1 MQAENEAKRRLLAN
15 VFSNVAE
22 IVLSSLIGLWLTRYF
37 ISHLGVAVYGMIPL
51 VTQITSYFDLIS
63 RSVRDT
69 VGRFVIIYFNQD
81 QIKRCNT
88 YFSTALIFIV
98 MVSLLACVPLIVV
111 GVLLPSIFN
120 VPAGYETSVSWL
132 FLYVLLS
139 SLLVAVTSP
148 FLVSALITHRFDL
161 MNVVKILSK
170 LLRVAILVLCFRYLG
185 PSLDYVGWSYC
196 AMSLFLLVGSI
207 WLKSLLTPQLRLAW
221 KSYRWDALRDM
232 ARMGGWLTINQ
243 IGALLY
249 LSSQLIII
257 NILLGSEEAGRYGP
271 FVLLVSLL
279 SMLGMAVAN
288 VFTPIVY
295 EHIAQKKM
303 DILVRHSKRSMKYM
317 GLIIAFPIGLLCGLS
332 SPFLKWW
339 LRPEFSKFA
348 DLSPLAWLLLG
359 PWIVNI
365 TVRPLFSVY
374 RGLNKVKVPAIV
386 ILVGGAMNAIVSV
399 LLIKYTNL
407 GLYGAALASLF
418 CLTGKNLFFT
428 PIYTAMLLGQAKFTF
443 FKDMVPALLM
453 ATLVSLAG
461 WGLSQMYD
469 LSSFLRLC
477 VSVLLLGIPYLLIS
491 YMAAMNKEDRT
502 FLLSLVCRR

>member
-1 MQAENEAKRRLLAN
+1 MEPNNEAKRRLLAN
-15 VFSNVAE
+15 VFSNIIE
-22 IVLSSLIGLWLTRYF
+22 IVLTSLIGLWLTRYF

-51 VTQITSYFDLIS
+51 VTQIAAYFDLFS

-69 VGRFVIIYFNQD
+69 VGRFVVIYFNQN
-81 QIKRCNT
+81 QIKQCNI

-98 MVSLLACVPLIVV
+98 TVSLLVCAPLIVV
-111 GVLLPSIFN
+111 AVLLPSIFN
-120 VPAGYETSVSWL
+120 VPAGHETSASWM
-132 FLYVLLS
+132 FLCVLLS
-139 SLLVAVTSP
+139 SLLIAVTSP
-148 FLVSALITHRFDL
+148 FLVSTLVKHRFDL

-170 LLRVAILVLCFRYLG
+170 LLRVVILVLCFRYLG
-185 PSLDYVGWSYC
+185 PSLEYVGWSYC
-196 AMSLFLLVGSI
+196 VMGLFLLVGSM
-207 WLKSLLTPQLRLAW
+207 WLRSLLTPQLRITW
-221 KSYRWDALRDM
+221 RSYRWKAFRDM

-249 LSSQLIII
+249 LSTQLVVI

-279 SMLGMAVAN
+279 SMLGTAVAN

-303 DILVRHSKRSMKYM
+303 DVLVHHSKRSMKYM
-317 GLIIAFPIGLLCGLS
+317 GLIIALPIGLLCGLS

-339 LRPEFSKFA
+339 LRPEFA

-365 TVRPLFSVY
+365 TVRPLFSIY

-386 ILVGGAMNAIVSV
+386 ILSGGVANVIVSV

-407 GLYGAALASLF
+407 GLYGAALALLF
-418 CLTGKNLFFT
+418 CLTSKNLFFT
-428 PIYTAMLLGQAKFTF
+428 PIYTAMLLGRAKFIF

-461 WGLSQMYD
+461 LSLSRMYD

-477 VSVLLLGIPYLLIS
+477 AVVLFLSILYLLIG
-491 YMAAMNKEDRT
+491 YRVAMNKEDRT